1 MKSKVLFLCT
11 GNYYRSR
18 FAEYLFNREA
28 ERHGLNWQADSCGLA
43 LEVGAGNVGPVSTHA
58 RARLHRHGIELGDD
72 VRFPR
77 QVQESDLSSSALIIA
92 LDRKEHQPMVAQRIP
107 AWADKIEYWDV
118 EDVGFVPADQALGQI
133 ELQVAKLVERLSQ

>member
-43 LEVGAGNVGPVSTHA
+43 LEFGAGNVGAISSYTL
-58 RARLHRHGIELGDD
+58 ARLQQHGIVLGSDL
-72 VRFPR
+72 RYPR
-77 QVQESDLSSSALIIA
+77 QVQENDLSSSALVIA
-92 LDRKEHQPMVAQRIP
+92 LDRTEHQSMVEQKIP
-107 AWADKIEYWDV
+107 AWANKIEYWDV
-118 EDVGFVPADQALGQI
+118 ADLGFVPANDALGQI